1 MQEVIDLAPLFLA
14 LPTLFVSLKLTNA
27 ASEFETPSLAF
38 YTVSFVQSAFL
49 SSLFMLVVAI
59 LAKLGDGTPSVK
71 ETKKSIQSSLGRQLT
86 LFGAIS
92 LIFLADQLLCPAR
105 FMNLV
110 IFALLLSGPKD
121 NHMSA
126 KLEETY
132 AIDNDGLLHMIGKH
146 QLSIIY
152 ALSFLVDVIIA
163 SIENQDLMSL
173 VLMYVLFLIPIA
185 VFLMPSTD
193 QQQSSILGHLQIQTS
208 GVLLLLCTI
217 MMLSYNFQSYNLKM
231 IFVTAGSLTIFT
243 ISQLEFNHSNPINQF
258 FNKSLF
264 LTNYKRNIII
274 LNVVMAL
281 ILQTTTD
288 SHNKL
293 EALKMNMVNF
303 AINMLFMLIVNPVKK
318 SERPSPGETVSDK
331 SHPNSTFVSLVVQ
344 LFNSKETRS
353 IFNFLLLNV
362 SFMFIQ
368 LLYSFRSKS
377 LSLLSDSLH
386 MMLDC
391 TSLFLGLLASLV
403 AKNNQ
408 QHPTREFP
416 FGLTRIETLA
426 GFTNG
431 SLLLGVVFGILNE
444 SFQRLFHPVDLRK
457 TDELLIVSILGLVV
471 NLVGIFAFNHGHDGS
486 HGHSHSHS
494 HSHEHTH
501 QHTHDHSEP
510 DEQPSNLSDNMHG
523 IFLHILAD
531 TLGSVGVILSTLI
544 VKMTGLQVIDPIA
557 SIFIALL
564 IFVSS
569 IPLLKSSSSNLL
581 LASQDSSVSELQYVL
596 GEVLKVPGVRSYTTP
611 RFWPVSD
618 ANSKLTGY
626 IHIQY
631 YRTETSLSLRSKIDK
646 LFKSCESISKVY
658 IQYENEIDDCWC
670 RKEGIFSVG

>member
-1 MQEVIDLAPLFLA
+1 MQDLIDLAPLFLA

-27 ASEFETPSLAF
+27 ISEFKTPSLAF
-38 YTVSFVQSAFL
+38 YAVSLVQSAFL
-49 SSLFMLVVAI
+49 SSLLMLVVAI
-59 LAKLGDGTPSVK
+59 LAKLGDGAPSTK
-71 ETKKSIQSSLGRQLT
+71 EVKKSVQLSIGRQLV

-110 IFALLLSGPKD
+110 ILALLLSGPKD
-121 NHMSA
+121 DHMSA
-126 KLEETY
+126 ELEETY
-132 AIDNDGLLHMIGKH
+132 AIDNKGVNHLIRKH
-146 QLSIIY
+146 QLFIIY
-152 ALSFLVDVIIA
+152 LLSFLSDVVIA
-163 SIENQDLMSL
+163 SINGQDLMSL
-173 VLMYVLFLIPIA
+173 VLMYALLLIPIF
-185 VFLMPSTD
+185 VFLKPSAD
-193 QQQSSILGHLQIQTS
+193 RQQSSTCGHLRIQTS
-208 GVLLLLCTI
+208 GLLLLLCTVI
-217 MMLSYNFQSYNLKM
+217 MLSYNFESYNLKM

-243 ISQLEFNHSNPINQF
+243 ISQLDVNHTNPINQV
-258 FNKSLF
+258 FNTSLF

-274 LNVVMAL
+274 LNTVMAL

-288 SHNKL
+288 SDNKM
-293 EALKMNMVNF
+293 EALKMNIVDF
-303 AINMLFMLIVNPVKK
+303 AINMLLMLIVNPAKK
-318 SERPSPGETVSDK
+318 SEHSSCSETVSDK

-344 LFNSKETRS
+344 LFNSKDTRS

-391 TSLFLGLLASLV
+391 TSLFLGLLASLI
-403 AKNNQ
+403 AKNNKQ
-408 QHPTREFP
+408 YPTREFP

-501 QHTHDHSEP
+501 QHTHNHSESGEHAP
-510 DEQPSNLSDNMHG
+510 NLSDNMHG

-544 VKMTGLQVIDPIA
+544 VKLTGIQVIDPIA

-564 IFVSS
+564 ILVSS

-581 LASQDSSVSELQYVL
+581 LASSDSSVSELQYVL

-618 ANSKLTGY
+618 TNSKLTGY

-646 LFKSCESISKVY
+646 LFKSSKSISKIY

-670 RKEGIFSVG
+670 RKDGIFSVG